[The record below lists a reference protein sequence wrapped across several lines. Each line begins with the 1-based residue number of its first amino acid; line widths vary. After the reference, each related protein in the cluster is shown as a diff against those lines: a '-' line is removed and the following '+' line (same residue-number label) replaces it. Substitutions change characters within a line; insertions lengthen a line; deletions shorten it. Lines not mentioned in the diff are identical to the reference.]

1 MKKKYA
7 ILLAMVLAAVMP
19 SWAVFKEENLHQT
32 LSVLMEELKDTYE
45 RVDRSSG
52 WMEKRIVEQHERL
65 VRLIDECNELSVML
79 YSQEQVNTF
88 DQTFA
93 LNEVTQQYHKFSSN
107 RVPFNEIIDNM
118 HAEMERYNRLV
129 LTLRKMPPER
139 TAEEIEQAHKV
150 EVALDSVSEE
160 IADTVVVDTPDFAKE
175 SMVMAMDDETAAIR
189 DSCLFYAEQMV
200 AYYWQQIQHVEQD
213 NEYYQQT
220 DELLKSAYDYAQER
234 YSVLQHKVFV
244 EGQGNYLRTLKS
256 FSFRYRRAIT
266 DLKARYGLN
275 RDRQKNAA
283 ASSWRG
289 PVVFAYAFML
299 LFILALSI
307 LIANVLVRIS
317 VKWVKWFQGEWSQQ
331 HRGMLIALT
340 GVVFF
345 SIFLLINSNT
355 AGSSFIVRSSVMM
368 GEYTWLLAA
377 IFASMLI
384 RLDKPQVKKALMG
397 YLPMLILAFLIIFFR
412 IVFIPNS
419 AINLFFPLLVLVFAL
434 WQVLINIK
442 TQETLPRGD
451 KVMMWVGAVI
461 MVSATLLSWWG
472 MVMGALL
479 LMIWWMFQLALLESI
494 IAVSKIVDRYY
505 SSHEKEWQRQYRQ
518 KNPALP
524 ISTRKESY
532 IEVFWLRDLL
542 DMAVVPLLTVGS
554 VPAAIYMA
562 CNVFNFNIVAQNIF
576 LQPLLNIEGYLQ
588 LSLFKIVL
596 TVGLY
601 FVFRF
606 VIYATKGFYRVWRTR
621 AAVGKLD
628 AGVVFKES
636 DINFNLANNIVT
648 LLVWGLYVIIV
659 FSLMK
664 IPASGLTLVTTGLAT
679 GVGFAMKDILNN
691 FFYGIQLM
699 SGRVRVGDIVECD
712 GVRGTVAGLS
722 YQSTQIEASDG
733 SMIIFTNSTLFN
745 KNFKNLTRNH
755 SYEMLHFTVGV
766 KYGTDVEKAREVIVE
781 ALQPLMVKDKY
792 GREIV
797 DRKKGVSVRL
807 LNFGDSSVDLQ
818 VLLHTT
824 VDSHFTFAA
833 QAKEAIYK
841 AFAEHDIEIPFPQQ
855 DLYIKEIKG
864 GQLQS

>member
-52 WMEKRIVEQHERL
+52 RMEKRIIEQHERL

-93 LNEVTQQYHKFSSN
+93 LNEVTQQYRKFSSN

-139 TAEEIEQAHKV
+139 AAEEIEQTHKV

-275 RDRQKNAA
+275 RDRQKSAA

-648 LLVWGLYVIIV
+648 LLAWGLYVIIV

>member
-1 MKKKYA
+1 MKQRH
-7 ILLAMVLAAVMP
+7 ILLLAMFVASVMP

-32 LSVLMEELKDTYE
+32 LSVLMVELKDTYT
-45 RVDRSSG
+45 RVDRGSG
-52 WMEKRIVEQHERL
+52 RMEKRIQEQHERL
-65 VRLIDECNELSVML
+65 IRLIDECNELSVML

-118 HAEMERYNRLV
+118 NAEMERYNRLV

-139 TAEEIEQAHKV
+139 TAEEIEQTRNV
-150 EVALDSVSEE
+150 EVALDSASES

-175 SMVMAMDDETAAIR
+175 SVVMAMDDETAAIR
-189 DSCLFYAEQMV
+189 DSCLFYAEKMV
-200 AYYWQQIQHVEQD
+200 AYYWEQIQRIEED
-213 NEYYQQT
+213 NGYYQQT

-234 YSVLQHKVFV
+234 YTVLQHKVFA
-244 EGQGNYLRTLKS
+244 ESQGNYLRTLKA
-256 FSFRYRRAIT
+256 FSFRFKRAIG
-266 DLKARYGLN
+266 DLKGRYGLN
-275 RDRQKNAA
+275 RDKRKGAVA
-283 ASSWRG
+283 TSSWQG
-289 PVVFAYAFML
+289 PVVFAYAFFL

-307 LIANVLVRIS
+307 LLANLLVRIS
-317 VKWVKWFQGEWSQQ
+317 VRWIKWFQGEWPRQ

-345 SIFLLINSNT
+345 SVFLLINSQT
-355 AGSSFIVRSSVMM
+355 AASSFVVRSSVMM
-368 GEYTWLLAA
+368 GEYTWLIAA

-384 RLDKPQVKKALMG
+384 RLDKPQVRKALLG

-419 AINLFFPLLVLVFAL
+419 AINLFFPLLVLVFAVCQIL
-434 WQVLINIK
+434 VNVRN
-442 TQETLPRGD
+442 QETLPRGD
-451 KVMMWVGAVI
+451 KAMMWVGAVI
-461 MVSATLLSWWG
+461 MVTATLLSWSG

-494 IAVSKIVDRYY
+494 IAVSKIIDRYY
-505 SSHEKEWQRQYRQ
+505 GSHEKEWQHHYRQ
-518 KNPALP
+518 KNPSLP

-576 LQPLLNIEGYLQ
+576 LQPLLNVEGYLQ

-596 TVGLY
+596 AVGLY
-601 FVFRF
+601 FVFRY
-606 VIYATKGFYRVWRTR
+606 VIYAAKGFYRVWRTR
-621 AAVGKLD
+621 AAVSKLD
-628 AGVVFKES
+628 DGVVFKES

-648 LLVWGLYVIIV
+648 LLAWGLYVIII

-664 IPASGLTLVTTGLAT
+664 IPASGLTLITTGLAT

-766 KYGTDVEKAREVIVE
+766 KYGTDVDKAREVIVE

-833 QAKEAIYK
+833 QAREAIYK

-855 DLYIKEIKG
+855 DLYIKEIPGK
-864 GQLQS
+864 